1 MNTISPNYILTV
13 AQCGNISKAAEQL
26 GISQPA
32 LSAHIKKIEEQLGIV
47 IFDRTVKP
55 LALTDAGE
63 LYLSYL
69 KKKLDLEKT
78 LRERLSDLD
87 ELKWGSLSV
96 GGASFFNVSYFPKAI
111 AEFSRRYP
119 NVDIKVIDGN
129 MPEITQM
136 AVDHELDLFIAPP
149 WDMDERC
156 SYEKIFNEKIF
167 LCVPEQLEINEELK
181 EYRVPQDVV
190 MLGET
195 DLWAETRGSNA
206 RPDFSK
212 FKDQPFIRLG
222 EHQHIGN
229 IMAQLFQRHGFQ
241 PEGCI
246 SVEQTMTSYGLTLA
260 GVGISLITEGS
271 IRNGHMDKY
280 PAFYLIDEDLGN
292 RDMFVAY
299 SKHKYLS
306 NAAKVFIDILKKTL

>member
-1 MNTISPNYILTV
+1 MTSSNYILTV

-32 LSAHIKKIEEQLGIV
+32 LSAHIKKTEEQMGIV

-55 LALTDAGE
+55 LGLTDAGQ
-63 LYLSYL
+63 LYIEYL
-69 KKKLDLEKT
+69 KKKMDLDKT
-78 LRERLSDLD
+78 LSERLADLD
-87 ELKWGSLSV
+87 GLKWGSLV
-96 GGASFFNVSYFPKAI
+96 IGGASFFNVSYFPKAI

-119 NVDIKVIDGN
+119 NVNLKVVDGS

-136 AVDHELDLFIAPP
+136 AAGHELDLFIAPP

-156 SYEKIFNEKIF
+156 NYEKIFNEKIF
-167 LCVPEQLEINEELK
+167 LAVPEELPINNELK
-181 EYRVPQDVV
+181 EFRVPQEVV
-190 MLGET
+190 LKGET
-195 DLWAETRGSNA
+195 DQWAASMGSRA
-206 RPDFSK
+206 VADFGR
-212 FKDQPFIRLG
+212 FRDQPFIRLG
-222 EHQHIGN
+222 DNQHIGN
-229 IMAQLFQRHGFQ
+229 IMAQLFARHGFS

-260 GVGISLITEGS
+260 GVGISLITEAS
-271 IRNGHMDKY
+271 LRNGHVEKY
-280 PAFYLIDEDLGN
+280 PALYLIDEDLGN

-306 NAAKVFIDILKKTL
+306 NAAKVFIDILKKSL

>member
-1 MNTISPNYILTV
+1 MMAITPNYILTV
-13 AQCGNISKAAEQL
+13 AQCGNISKAADQL

-32 LSAHIKKIEEQLGIV
+32 LSAHIKKTEEQLGIV

-55 LALTDAGE
+55 LALTEAGE
-63 LYLSYL
+63 LYLSYI
-69 KKKLDLEKT
+69 KKKIDLDKALKEQ
-78 LRERLSDLD
+78 LSDLD
-87 ELKWGSLSV
+87 ELKWGSLVV

-111 AEFSRRYP
+111 AEFSRQYP
-119 NVDIKVIDGN
+119 NVDIKVVDGS

-156 SYEKIFNEKIF
+156 NYEKIFNEKIF
-167 LCVPEQLEINEELK
+167 LCVPEQLEINDELK
-181 EYRVPQDVV
+181 EYRVPQDVI
-190 MLGET
+190 MLGEA
-195 DLWAETRGSNA
+195 DRWAETAGSNA
-206 RPDFSK
+206 RVSFSR

-222 EHQHIGN
+222 KNQHIGN
-229 IMAQLFQRHGFQ
+229 IMEQLFQRHGFQ

-271 IRNGHMDKY
+271 LRNGHMEKY
-280 PAFYLIDEDLGN
+280 PAFYLIDEDLGS

-306 NAAKVFIDILKKTL
+306 NAAKIFIDILKKSM